1 MSQAFRQSF
10 RRRPTTFAL
19 TACAFTLALGAGLMP
34 APVAAAPVPV
44 STVTAP
50 GLGLGD
56 SLPFEAA
63 VFLGCD
69 KLPAGKQAVKLTV
82 TPEIAVGDLL
92 GPMSALSCAPIHI
105 AAGVAPDTKVRLAGP
120 RLVSAQQAF
129 SLMDAAL
136 TDAGLS
142 LQAEK
147 SATAQ
152 FELVIK
158 PRSAPDQQ

>member
-1 MSQAFRQSF
+1 MSQPFRQAFRRS
-10 RRRPTTFAL
+10 TTFAA
-19 TACAFTLALGAGLMP
+19 TAFAFTLALAGLLP
-34 APVAAAPVPV
+34 APLAAAPVPV
-44 STVTAP
+44 STLAAP
-50 GLGLGD
+50 GLGVGD

-69 KLPAGKQAVKLTV
+69 KLPAGKQAVKLAV
-82 TPEIAVGDLL
+82 TPELAVGDLL

-105 AAGVAPDTKVRLAGP
+105 AAGVAPDTKVKIAGP
-120 RLVSAQQAF
+120 RFVSAQEAF

-136 TDAGLS
+136 SNAGLS

-147 SATAQ
+147 SAAAQ

-158 PRSAPDQQ
+158 PRSTTDQR